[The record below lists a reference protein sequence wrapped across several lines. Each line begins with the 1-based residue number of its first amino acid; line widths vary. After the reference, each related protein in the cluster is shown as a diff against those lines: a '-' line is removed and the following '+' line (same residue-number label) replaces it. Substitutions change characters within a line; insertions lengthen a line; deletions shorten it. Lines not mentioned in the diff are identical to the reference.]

1 MILVKKAPKLSY
13 YSFFFLNNEGKI
25 RDVYYI
31 IVNSRPPLW
40 EPVNKFNKKNY
51 RKMKTDT
58 NHEGNFSTSVALNF
72 LLGGVED
79 ALLFSG
85 STCLESFPPN
95 TI

>member
-1 MILVKKAPKLSY
+1 MILVKKAPKLLL
-13 YSFFFLNNEGKI
+13 FIFFLNNKGKV

-58 NHEGNFSTSVALNF
+58 NHKSN
-72 LLGGVED
+72 
-79 ALLFSG
+79 
-85 STCLESFPPN
+85 
-95 TI
+95 